1 MEKDERY
8 YTDLEAYLS
17 EELEKAK
24 TLIKFLIE
32 INQINDREMYLIEE
46 LLKYKA
52 LVSWLKQHE
61 FYEYDVD
68 YDWDEN
74 PVDDWIPVNLD
85 IYVDNFL
92 KCYDYDNPKTNVKK
106 YSLLKP

>member
-1 MEKDERY
+1 
-8 YTDLEAYLS
+8 
-17 EELEKAK
+17 
-24 TLIKFLIE
+24 
-32 INQINDREMYLIEE
+32 MYLIEE

-74 PVDDWIPVNLD
+74 PGRRLD
-85 IYVDNFL
+85 SCQLRYL
-92 KCYDYDNPKTNVKK
+92 CR
-106 YSLLKP
+106 